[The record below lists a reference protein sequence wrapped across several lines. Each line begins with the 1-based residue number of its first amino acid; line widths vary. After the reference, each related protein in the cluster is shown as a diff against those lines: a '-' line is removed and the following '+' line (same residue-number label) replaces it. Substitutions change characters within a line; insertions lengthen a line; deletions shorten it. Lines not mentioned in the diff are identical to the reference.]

1 MKMMSE
7 TITLL
12 GKGLYESIPDV
23 LTLKNIPTASELEY
37 VGSED
42 FDRTMLESILPQSIE
57 EDIDCYDLLEIDYQW
72 ICRCLRILNL
82 LWQVWNNF
90 TR

>member
-23 LTLKNIPTASELEY
+23 LTLKNIPTASELELPSTMTPL
-37 VGSED
+37 GFLS
-42 FDRTMLESILPQSIE
+42 FDIS
-57 EDIDCYDLLEIDYQW
+57 
-72 ICRCLRILNL
+72 
-82 LWQVWNNF
+82 
-90 TR
+90 